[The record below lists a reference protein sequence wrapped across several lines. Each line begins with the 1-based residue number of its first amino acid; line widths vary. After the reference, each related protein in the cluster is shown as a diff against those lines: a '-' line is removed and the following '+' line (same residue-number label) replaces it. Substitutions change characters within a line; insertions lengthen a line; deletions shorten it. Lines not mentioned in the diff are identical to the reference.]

1 MDNENYVLAQVDIDM
16 NKAIASI
23 QELKKQ
29 IEVAKTDVG
38 KFADKS
44 SAGYIEA
51 NATLKAL
58 NAELRTQEKTLIDI
72 VKINNSENG
81 SLNELKAKLSI
92 VTKEWNNLSGE
103 ERLNSEIG
111 KTLTAQKKALTEQL
125 KSEEMATG
133 NASRNVGYY
142 AESLKPL
149 KTELREITQ
158 QLAYMAMEGKENTA
172 EFQRL
177 TQRGGEIK
185 NTLTNISTRMKI
197 MGSYTKNID
206 MLVGSFM
213 AVGSA
218 VQVAEGAMQLYGV
231 ENEDVQRGI
240 QKMVAIQ
247 GILSGV
253 QEVANALQKES
264 AFMLGVSAVKSKLAA
279 AGTAI
284 YTAAV
289 GTSTGALK
297 AFRIALLATGIGAV
311 IASVALLVANWDKL
325 TAVFTSSGRA
335 AAATKKAFES
345 ITTSIDDNNKAF
357 ETSQKISELLGSSK
371 SELIKKEKE
380 HNEELIKQLEYQRML
395 TSGYEDQAEGQKL
408 AKEKTQQ
415 INDLIRKN
423 SILSIEGIKA
433 VEEEQKQQIEEQKK
447 IQENK
452 IKNAVALAEYNYMIE
467 KENTEKKLS
476 LNIKYLNEKRKQELS
491 NEELTKGERLVINA
505 KYDIEIRKAKE
516 EQQRQLAQIEFNN
529 LKNSTDLYLKSHQSK
544 INNDKKLTQEDIDNE
559 KARLE
564 TQTVLLQKNVNDE
577 KNIKL
582 IGLKAESQEAANIES
597 EATIAKQQIKQN
609 ELDSIKN
616 LDDDFKLQKLEALQT
631 DLQNQLIIHGQ
642 EGQSLIELK
651 QKQLEIERLN
661 EIATAKKIGADTTLI
676 NKKYSNA
683 QIELV
688 RAEQR
693 AKYSI
698 YAGFAG
704 AVSDLLG
711 ENTKV
716 GKIAAIAQATINTY
730 LGATAAFS
738 QTTGGII
745 IKSIAASTAIASGLA
760 SVKKIMSVSD
770 SVKSSSG
777 TSTDSG
783 NSYTAAISNTSSYQN
798 QASELS
804 ATAGSVGSGI
814 VSRNVIMS
822 RLQQESMQTVLIID
836 DVTAKQKEQYLK
848 NKTNII

>member
-240 QKMVAIQ
+240 QKIVAIQ

-564 TQTVLLQKNVNDE
+564 TQTVLLQKNVDDE
-577 KNIKL
+577 KYIKL

-609 ELDSIKN
+609 ELDSIKK

-661 EIATAKKIGADTTLI
+661 EIAAAKKIGADTTLI

-738 QTTGGII
+738 QTPGGII
-745 IKSIAASTAIASGLA
+745 IKSLAASTAIASGLA

>member
-564 TQTVLLQKNVNDE
+564 TQTVLLQKNVDDE
-577 KNIKL
+577 KYIKL

-609 ELDSIKN
+609 ELDSIKK

-661 EIATAKKIGADTTLI
+661 EIAAAKKIGADTTLI

>member
-16 NKAIASI
+16 DKAVASI
-23 QELKKQ
+23 QELKGQ
-29 IEVAKTDVG
+29 IETAKADVG

-133 NASRNVGYY
+133 NASRNVGNY

-185 NTLTNISTRMKI
+185 DTLADISNRMKI
-197 MGSYTKNID
+197 MGSDTKNID

-325 TAVFTSSGRA
+325 TSVFTSSGRA

-423 SILSIEGIKA
+423 SILSIEEIKA

-452 IKNAVALAEYNYMIE
+452 IKNAVAIAEYNYMIE
-467 KENTEKKLS
+467 KDNTEKKLS
-476 LNIKYLNEKRKQELS
+476 LNIKYLNQKRKQELS

-564 TQTVLLQKNVNDE
+564 TQTVLLQKNVDDE

-582 IGLKAESQEAANIES
+582 IGLKAGSQEATNIES
-597 EATIAKQQIKQN
+597 EATIAKQQLKQN
-609 ELDSIKN
+609 ELDSIKK
-616 LDDDFKLQKLEALQT
+616 LEDDFKLQNLAALST
-631 DLQNQLIIHGQ
+631 DLQNQLIIHEQ

-651 QKQLEIERLN
+651 QKQLKIERLN
-661 EIATAKKIGADTTLI
+661 EIETAKKNGADITLI

-730 LGATAAFS
+730 LGATAAFKD
-738 QTTGGII
+738 TTGGII
-745 IKSIAASTAIASGLA
+745 VRSLAAGAAIASGLA
-760 SVKKIMSVSD
+760 SVKKIMSVST

-804 ATAGSVGSGI
+804 ATAGAVGSGI
-814 VSRNVIMS
+814 ISRNMIMS
-822 RLQQESMQTVLIID
+822 GLQQESMQTVLIID